1 MKTPQM
7 NMKGGAPSAASAAM
21 QGKRGANKP
30 MRTFKRLMGYMME
43 NYKKRVIL
51 VCFMIVIGA
60 LVSISGSVFIGFFTA
75 HLEELGIGATPDGK
89 FYGLLVSM
97 LAIYVLGILCNYTY
111 SRLMMYIAQG
121 TMKRLRDDMFSHMQ
135 TLPLK
140 FFDSKTHGE
149 LMSSYTNDTDTLRQ
163 LLGQTIPHLISSV
176 VTIVGVFCAMLFYS
190 VTLTV
195 VALVFLFLL
204 MIMVGKLGG
213 KSSKYFVK
221 QQKSLGTLNG
231 YIEEMIE
238 GQKVVK
244 VFCYEDEAVEG
255 FTKLNEELRKNATSA
270 NVFVNVMGPFSNN
283 LGYIQYIVLA
293 LVGILLAGGGGV
305 WGLSLFGFVNGEGW
319 ALSLASIIAYLSLA
333 RSFNM
338 PVQNVA
344 QQFNTVVMGMA
355 GAERIFEIMD
365 AQSEDEGGEVTL
377 VRVNQNETGYEECEN
392 GKLWA
397 WKVPAKEGAAP
408 QYGLLRGDIR
418 FDNVTFGYTE
428 EKDVLKNISL
438 YALPGQKIAFVG
450 STGAGKTTITNLIN
464 RFYDIRG
471 GHITYDGLDI
481 RSINKWDLRRSLGVV
496 LQDTHLFTGTVMDNI
511 RYGRLDATDEECI
524 EAARLANAHS
534 FIRHLPQG
542 YQTVLHGDGANLSQ
556 GQRQL
561 LSIARAMVSNCP
573 VLILDEATSSI
584 DTRTEKLIEQ
594 GMDKLME
601 GKTVFVIAHR
611 LSTVRNSHAIMV
623 LEQGNIIERGTHEQL
638 IQQKGKYYQLYTG
651 AFELD

>member
-1 MKTPQM
+1 MAGPQM
-7 NMKGGAPSAASAAM
+7 NVKGGGMPANM
-21 QGKRGANKP
+21 QGKRGAKNP
-30 MRTFKRLMGYMME
+30 MQTFKRLMGYMLSR
-43 NYKKRVIL
+43 YKARFIL
-51 VCFMIVIGA
+51 VCVMIIVGA
-60 LVSISGSVFIGFFTA
+60 LVSISGSVFIGFFTE
-75 HLEELGIGATPDGK
+75 HLKTLGVGATPDNK
-89 FYGLLVSM
+89 FYALLFSM
-97 LAIYVLGILCNYTY
+97 VAVYLFGIFCNYTY
-111 SRLMMYIAQG
+111 SRIMMYIAQG
-121 TMKRLRDDMFSHMQ
+121 TMKRLRDDMFERMQ

-163 LLGQTIPHLISSV
+163 LLGQTIPQLISSV

-190 VTLTV
+190 VTLTA
-195 VALVFLFLL
+195 VALAFLGLL
-204 MIMVGKLGG
+204 LFVVSKLGG
-213 KSSKYFVK
+213 KSSTFFVK
-221 QQKSLGTLNG
+221 QQKSLGSLNG

-244 VFCYEDEAVEG
+244 VFCYEDKAVEK
-255 FTKLNEELRKNATSA
+255 FNALNEELRKNATSA
-270 NVFVNVMGPFSNN
+270 NILVNIMGPFTNN

-293 LVGILLAGGGGV
+293 LVGVLLASSNTV
-305 WGLSLFGFVNGEGW
+305 WGLSLFGVVNGGGW
-319 ALSLASIIAYLSLA
+319 ALSLPSIIAYLTLA

-338 PVQNVA
+338 PVQQVA

-365 AQSEDEGGEVTL
+365 AESEDAGGEITL
-377 VRVNQNETGYEECEN
+377 VRVNQTQNGYEEDEKGN
-392 GKLWA
+392 LWA
-397 WKVPAKEGAAP
+397 WKVPAKDGFAA

-428 EKDVLKNISL
+428 GKDVLKNISL
-438 YALPGQKIAFVG
+438 YARPGQKIAFVG

-481 RSINKWDLRRSLGVV
+481 RSINKADLRRSLGVV

-511 RYGRLDATDEECI
+511 RYGRLSATDEECMQ
-524 EAARLANAHS
+524 AARLANADF
-534 FIRHLPQG
+534 FIKHLPQG
-542 YQTVLHGDGANLSQ
+542 YQTVLRGDGANLSQ

-584 DTRTEKLIEQ
+584 DTRTEKLIEE

-623 LEQGNIIERGTHEQL
+623 LERGKIIERGTHDQL
-638 IQQKGKYYQLYTG
+638 IEQKGKYYQLYTG